1 MNPKLWVA
9 LLVLVTAAAAVA
21 GLVFRAARRACR
33 ERPALRPLM
42 ILAALAAL
50 GAVAWSV
57 PRLGALEPPF
67 SESPAGILV
76 VLGRVLMA
84 GLALVVALAT
94 IAAVVLTPT
103 RG

>member
-1 MNPKLWVA
+1 MNIQLWIVLLILVA
-9 LLVLVTAAAAVA
+9 AGAAVA
-21 GLVFRAARRACR
+21 GLVFRVARRACR
-33 ERPALRPLM
+33 DRPALRPLLV
-42 ILAALAAL
+42 LAALAAL

-76 VLGRVLMA
+76 GVGRVLMA

-94 IAAVVLTPT
+94 LAAIVRTPA